1 MLANFHPPNRPGSD
15 QRFNANLVVHLSEA
29 RIVPCPRPSG
39 HARLT
44 RPGRQERGSP
54 GYNGSSAT
62 GGCGPFQ
69 VILASLARATGA
81 RQR

>member
-39 HARLT
+39 HARSHGLAD
-44 RPGRQERGSP
+44 RSEGHCCIWPEGAVGR
-54 GYNGSSAT
+54 
-62 GGCGPFQ
+62 
-69 VILASLARATGA
+69 
-81 RQR
+81 